1 MKEELRF
8 LWAFL
13 RNPTAVSSVIPTASW
28 NVKKICSTIPHDVRR
43 VIVEYGPGTGV
54 VAKHLLNG
62 ERLTRDSIFIMI
74 EQDERLATALSK
86 EWRGDPRARV
96 FADSAEN
103 VREVV
108 DSCSVES
115 VDHVIT
121 SIPFSKIQQG
131 ILERIMEQTHDILKP
146 GGELTA
152 FQISG
157 KVKEVLRGHDGFG
170 GMTDERLWLNIPPLI
185 LARVKR
191 TPEDPGPDAQPSAT
205 MAL

>member
-13 RNPTAVSSVIPTASW
+13 RNPTAVSSVVPTASW
-28 NVKKICSTIPHDVRR
+28 NVGTICSTIPRDVRR

-62 ERLTRDSIFIMI
+62 DRLTRDSIFIMI
-74 EQDERLATALSK
+74 ERDERLASALSK
-86 EWRGDPRARV
+86 EWRRDPRARV

-103 VREVV
+103 VRDVA
-108 DSCSVES
+108 DSCCVEN

-152 FQISG
+152 FQVS
-157 KVKEVLRGHDGFG
+157 KKAKEVLRDHGGFCD
-170 GMTDERLWLNIPPLI
+170 MTDERLWFNLPPLI

-191 TPEDPGPDAQPSAT
+191 APEDPGPDARPSAT
-205 MAL
+205 MAI